1 MLLNNKTMSVP
12 LQRNPYDS
20 FSDEALV
27 QALAGLRDER
37 AFALLYDRWGA
48 RMYRF
53 FLRMQRRDAAKAE
66 DMTQDLF
73 LKIIEK
79 PHYFDTSR
87 RFSTWIYSIAANQCK
102 NEYRRKNILEPV
114 AVYPETP
121 HGDADELPEKLD
133 RALHETNLQTAIDQL
148 DEPYRQVFVL
158 RWQEELPLR
167 DIADIA
173 GIPEGTVKSRLH
185 TALKKVTACFHTL

>member
-1 MLLNNKTMSVP
+1 VSR
-12 LQRNPYDS
+12 QRNPYDN

-27 QALAGLRDER
+27 QAIAGLRDER

-114 AVYPETP
+114 AVYPDLPE
-121 HGDADELPEKLD
+121 GDGDELPEKLD
-133 RALHETNLQTAIDQL
+133 RALHESNLQTAIDQL

-158 RWQEELPLR
+158 RWQEDLPLR

-185 TALKKVTACFHTL
+185 TALKKVSAHFHTL

>member
-1 MLLNNKTMSVP
+1 MSR
-12 LQRNPYDS
+12 QRNPYDN

-27 QALAGLRDER
+27 QAIAGLRDER

-79 PHYFDTSR
+79 PHYFDPSR
-87 RFSTWIYSIAANQCK
+87 RFSTWIYSVAANQCK

-114 AVYPETP
+114 AVCPELP
-121 HGDADELPEKLD
+121 DGDDDVLPEKLD
-133 RALHETNLQTAIDQL
+133 RALHATNIQAAIDQL
-148 DEPYRQVFVL
+148 DEPFRQVFVL
-158 RWQEELPLR
+158 RWQEDLPLR
-167 DIADIA
+167 DIADIV

-185 TALKKVTACFHTL
+185 AALKKVTVYFHSL